1 MGMKITIKE
10 FEEFE
15 KQFLFDKIN
24 NPYYRLGQAFL
35 NKFPEIDRLWND
47 DGDLGAQQAR
57 RLWECDN
64 RKQVLELIDWYIDKY
79 ST

>member
-1 MGMKITIKE
+1 MKITIKE

-15 KQFLFDKIN
+15 KQFLFEKIN

-35 NKFPEIDRLWND
+35 NKFPEIDRLMEE

-57 RLWECDN
+57 RVWECDN
-64 RKQVLELIDWYIDKY
+64 RKQVLELIDWYINK
-79 ST
+79 

>member
-1 MGMKITIKE
+1 MKITITD

-15 KQFLFDKIN
+15 KQFLFEKIN

-35 NKFPEIDRLWND
+35 NKFPEIDRLMEE

-64 RKQVLELIDWYIDKY
+64 RKQVLELIDWYLDK
-79 ST
+79 

>member
-1 MGMKITIKE
+1 MKITIKE

-15 KQFLFDKIN
+15 KQFLFEKIN

-35 NKFPEIDRLWND
+35 NKFPEIDRLMED

-57 RLWECDN
+57 RVWECDN
-64 RKQVLELIDWYIDKY
+64 RKQVLELIDWYINK
-79 ST
+79 

>member
-15 KQFLFDKIN
+15 KQFLFEKIN

-35 NKFPEIDRLWND
+35 NKFPEIDRLMED

-64 RKQVLELIDWYIDKY
+64 RKEVLELIDWYINK
-79 ST
+79 

>member
-1 MGMKITIKE
+1 MKITLAE

-15 KQFLFDKIN
+15 KQFLFEKIN

-35 NKFPEIDRLWND
+35 NKFPEIDRLMER

-64 RKQVLELIDWYIDKY
+64 RKQVLELIDWYIDK
-79 ST
+79 

>member
-1 MGMKITIKE
+1 MKITMKE

-35 NKFPEIDRLWND
+35 NKFPKIDRLMER

-64 RKQVLELIDWYIDKY
+64 RKQVLELIDWYIDK
-79 ST
+79 

>member
-15 KQFLFDKIN
+15 KQFLFEKIN

-35 NKFPEIDRLWND
+35 NKFPEIDRLMED

-57 RLWECDN
+57 QVWECDN
-64 RKQVLELIDWYIDKY
+64 RKQVLELIDWYINK
-79 ST
+79 

>member
-1 MGMKITIKE
+1 MKITIKE

-15 KQFLFDKIN
+15 KQFLFEKIN

-35 NKFPEIDRLWND
+35 NKFPEIDRLMED

-57 RLWECDN
+57 QVWECDN
-64 RKQVLELIDWYIDKY
+64 RKQVLELIDWYINK
-79 ST
+79 

>member
-1 MGMKITIKE
+1 MKITIKE

-15 KQFLFDKIN
+15 KQFLFEKIN

-35 NKFPEIDRLWND
+35 NKFPEIDRLMED

-64 RKQVLELIDWYIDKY
+64 RKQVLEPIDWYIDKY

>member
-1 MGMKITIKE
+1 MKITIKE

-15 KQFLFDKIN
+15 KQFLFEKIK

-35 NKFPEIDRLWND
+35 NKFPEIDRLMED

-57 RLWECDN
+57 QVWECDN
-64 RKQVLELIDWYIDKY
+64 RKQVLELIDWYINK
-79 ST
+79 

>member
-1 MGMKITIKE
+1 MKITLAE

-35 NKFPEIDRLWND
+35 NKFPEIDRLMER

-64 RKQVLELIDWYIDKY
+64 RKQVLELIDWYIDK
-79 ST
+79 

>member
-1 MGMKITIKE
+1 MKITIKE

-15 KQFLFDKIN
+15 KQFFFEKIN

-35 NKFPEIDRLWND
+35 NKFPEIDRLMEE

-57 RLWECDN
+57 RVWECDN
-64 RKQVLELIDWYIDKY
+64 RKQVLELIDWYLDK
-79 ST
+79 

>member
-1 MGMKITIKE
+1 MKITIKD

-15 KQFLFDKIN
+15 KQFLFEKIN

-35 NKFPEIDRLWND
+35 NKFPEIDRLMED

-64 RKQVLELIDWYIDKY
+64 RKEVLELIDWYINK
-79 ST
+79 